1 MQNCQD
7 LTERFK
13 YTPTPLYNVA
23 PHIRIQHQYK
33 SYQAYR
39 FPENTVD
46 LDGNSVPVTTEWIL
60 RDYVD
65 SLKGFVEYFTASA
78 LSGSQ
83 LDKAVWE
90 LNATVLSL
98 ASSFSVSIQ
107 AWKET

>member
-107 AWKET
+107 A